1 MRIIMLQYSQD
12 SRYYNVDGEYDL
24 PQSNMLIKSY
34 DYDVVTVRSNE
45 SGRLDLVSNRVYN
58 TPVNWW
64 IIARFNSIINPE
76 TAVVGMKLKIPRL

>member
-1 MRIIMLQYSQD
+1 MLQYSQD
-12 SRYYNVDGEYDL
+12 SRYYDVDGEYDL

>member
-1 MRIIMLQYSQD
+1 MLQYNQD

>member
-1 MRIIMLQYSQD
+1 MLQYSQD